1 MVKDS
6 AVAPKEI
13 MKIDP
18 MLAMITKDK
27 YLFHLRVL
35 PFLPLLDRRYH
46 RNFHSSKTASLASAY

>member
-6 AVAPKEI
+6 TVTPKEI

-35 PFLPLLDRRYH
+35 LFLPLLNRRYH
-46 RNFHSSKTASLASAY
+46 RHSHSSKTVSLASAY

>member
-35 PFLPLLDRRYH
+35 PLLNRRYH
-46 RNFHSSKTASLASAY
+46 RHSHSSKTVSLGFRILI